1 MSLFQHLVPAFGR
14 SAEPASRNAAS
25 TSTSASTSAS
35 ASAAPAPAPAGL
47 APTLRPVYSIRETPA
62 SFDVTVDLPGVAKE
76 GLEITSEEG
85 LLSVVG
91 RRIWR
96 QPTGWTRLHRESVDA
111 DYALTLRHDD
121 AVDADRI
128 QAELR
133 DGVLRLTLPK
143 GEALKPR
150 RIPVGGA

>member
-25 TSTSASTSAS
+25 TSTSTST
-35 ASAAPAPAPAGL
+35 APAPAGL

-62 SFDVTVDLPGVAKE
+62 SFDVTVDLPGVAKD

-85 LLSVVG
+85 LLSIVG
-91 RRIWR
+91 RRVWR

-121 AVDADRI
+121 AVDAERI

>member
-14 SAEPASRNAAS
+14 SAEPASRSAAS
-25 TSTSASTSAS
+25 TSTSTSA
-35 ASAAPAPAPAGL
+35 APAPAGL

-62 SFDVTVDLPGVAKE
+62 SFDVTVDLPGVAKD

-121 AVDADRI
+121 AVDAERI

>member
-14 SAEPASRNAAS
+14 SAEPASRDAAS
-25 TSTSASTSAS
+25 TSTST
-35 ASAAPAPAPAGL
+35 SAAPAPAPAGL

-62 SFDVTVDLPGVAKE
+62 SFDVTVDLPGVAKD

-85 LLSVVG
+85 LLSIVG
-91 RRIWR
+91 RRVWR

-121 AVDADRI
+121 AVDAERI

-133 DGVLRLTLPK
+133 EGVLRLTLPK

>member
-25 TSTSASTSAS
+25 TSTSASA
-35 ASAAPAPAPAGL
+35 APAPAGL

-62 SFDVTVDLPGVAKE
+62 SFDVTVDLPGVAKD

-91 RRIWR
+91 RRVWR

-121 AVDADRI
+121 AVDAERI

-133 DGVLRLTLPK
+133 EGVLRLTLPK

>member
-25 TSTSASTSAS
+25 ASTSA
-35 ASAAPAPAPAGL
+35 APATAGL

-62 SFDVTVDLPGVAKE
+62 SFDVTVDLPGVAKD

-133 DGVLRLTLPK
+133 DGVLRLTLPT

>member
-14 SAEPASRNAAS
+14 SAEPASRTAAS
-25 TSTSASTSAS
+25 TST
-35 ASAAPAPAPAGL
+35 APATAGV
-47 APTLRPVYSIRETPA
+47 APTLRPVYSIRETSA
-62 SFDVTVDLPGVAKE
+62 SFDVTVDLPGVAKD
-76 GLEITSEEG
+76 GLEITSEDG

-91 RRIWR
+91 RRAWR
-96 QPTGWTRLHRESVDA
+96 QPEGWTRLHRESVDA
-111 DYALTLRHDD
+111 DFALALRHDD
-121 AVDADRI
+121 AVDAARI

>member
-25 TSTSASTSAS
+25 TSTSASA
-35 ASAAPAPAPAGL
+35 APAPAGL

-62 SFDVTVDLPGVAKE
+62 SFDVTVDLPGVAKD

-91 RRIWR
+91 RRVWR

-121 AVDADRI
+121 AVDAERI

>member
-25 TSTSASTSAS
+25 TSTSTSAS
-35 ASAAPAPAPAGL
+35 AAPAPAGL

-62 SFDVTVDLPGVAKE
+62 SFDVTVDLPGVAKD

-85 LLSVVG
+85 LLSIVG
-91 RRIWR
+91 RRVWR

-121 AVDADRI
+121 AVDAERI

>member
-25 TSTSASTSAS
+25 TSTSA
-35 ASAAPAPAPAGL
+35 APATAGL

-62 SFDVTVDLPGVAKE
+62 SFDVTVDLPGVAKD

-85 LLSVVG
+85 LLFIVG
-91 RRIWR
+91 RRVWR

-121 AVDADRI
+121 AVDAERI

>member
-25 TSTSASTSAS
+25 ASTSA
-35 ASAAPAPAPAGL
+35 APAPAGL

-62 SFDVTVDLPGVAKE
+62 SFDVTVDLPGVAKD

>member
-25 TSTSASTSAS
+25 TSTSASA
-35 ASAAPAPAPAGL
+35 APAPAGL

-62 SFDVTVDLPGVAKE
+62 SFDVTVDLPGVAKD

-85 LLSVVG
+85 LLSIVG
-91 RRIWR
+91 RRVWR

-121 AVDADRI
+121 AVDAERI

>member
-25 TSTSASTSAS
+25 ASTSA
-35 ASAAPAPAPAGL
+35 APAPAGL
-47 APTLRPVYSIRETPA
+47 APTLRPIYSIRETPA
-62 SFDVTVDLPGVAKE
+62 SFDVTVDLPGVAKD

>member
-14 SAEPASRNAAS
+14 SAEPASRPASS
-25 TSTSASTSAS
+25 TST
-35 ASAAPAPAPAGL
+35 APATAGL

-62 SFDVTVDLPGVAKE
+62 AFDVTVDLPGVAKD
-76 GLEITSEEG
+76 GLEITSEDG

-91 RRIWR
+91 RRSWR
-96 QPTGWTRLHRESVDA
+96 RPEGWTRLHRESVDA
-111 DYALTLRHDD
+111 DFALTLRHDD
-121 AVDADRI
+121 VVDAARI

>member
-25 TSTSASTSAS
+25 TSAS
-35 ASAAPAPAPAGL
+35 AAPAPAGL

-62 SFDVTVDLPGVAKE
+62 SFDVTVDLPGVAKD

-85 LLSVVG
+85 LLSIVG
-91 RRIWR
+91 RRVWR

-121 AVDADRI
+121 AVDAERI

>member
-14 SAEPASRNAAS
+14 SAESASRTTAS
-25 TSTSASTSAS
+25 TSKSAESAT
-35 ASAAPAPAPAGL
+35 AGL
-47 APTLRPVYSIRETPA
+47 APTLCPVYSIRETPDA
-62 SFDVTVDLPGVAKE
+62 FDVTVDLPGVAKD
-76 GLEITSEEG
+76 GLEITSEDG

-91 RRIWR
+91 RRVWR
-96 QPTGWTRLHRESVDA
+96 QPAGWTRLHRESVDA
-111 DYALTLRHDD
+111 DYALTLRHDAAID
-121 AVDADRI
+121 AERI

-133 DGVLRLTLPK
+133 DGVLRLSLPK

>member
-25 TSTSASTSAS
+25 TSTSA
-35 ASAAPAPAPAGL
+35 APATAGL

-62 SFDVTVDLPGVAKE
+62 SFDVTVDLPGVAKD

-85 LLSVVG
+85 LLSIVG
-91 RRIWR
+91 RRVWR

-121 AVDADRI
+121 AVDAERI

>member
-1 MSLFQHLVPAFGR
+1 MSLFQHLVPTFGR
-14 SAEPASRNAAS
+14 SAEPASRSAAS
-25 TSTSASTSAS
+25 TSTSA
-35 ASAAPAPAPAGL
+35 APAPAGL

-62 SFDVTVDLPGVAKE
+62 SFDVTVDLPGVAKD

-85 LLSVVG
+85 LLSIVG
-91 RRIWR
+91 RRVWR

-121 AVDADRI
+121 AVDAERI